1 VAVIDLVLTGIWW
14 AAVSMLLAL
23 RLTGVI
29 DWSWWLVVAPL
40 WLPPSITIVAFA
52 AAAMLERAGRVQRKS
67 PVSFS

>member
-14 AAVSMLLAL
+14 AATIVLLVL

-40 WLPPSITIVAFA
+40 WLPLSILITHRCFRSLGHA
-52 AAAMLERAGRVQRKS
+52 
-67 PVSFS
+67 